1 MQLVGSGNQAKRHP
15 LFTADGSVTTGGTPQ
30 LILPETPSRS
40 FLMLQN
46 VSAGPLWFEFGSARA
61 TAALTN
67 GAISSITVTNAGFNF
82 SKPPVVRFAGGGYS
96 GNTAFLGLNQ
106 PGGDGPNSSIVAG
119 RVACA
124 HCVMT
129 GSAPNL
135 SISSIVIDDPGA
147 GYAIAPY
154 VFIMNSD
161 LDPYGCAVPSATSGM
176 LLSAQSAPYIL
187 NGTSCFTDAIAVFG
201 ATTSQA
207 FLARWMT

>member
-30 LILPETPSRS
+30 LVLPEVPSRS

-46 VSAGPLWFEFGSARA
+46 LSAGSLYFEFGSARA
-61 TAALTN
+61 TATITSGAVTSIAVTN
-67 GAISSITVTNAGFNF
+67 GGFNF
-82 SKPPVVRFAGGGYS
+82 TKPPVVRFSGGGYS

-119 RVACA
+119 RVARA

-135 SISSIVIDDPGA
+135 SVASIVIDDPGA
-147 GYAIAPY
+147 GYAVAPY

-161 LDPYGCAVPSATSGM
+161 LDPYGCAAPSATSGLAM
-176 LLSAQSAPYIL
+176 ATGAAPLIF
-187 NGTSCFTDAIAVFG
+187 NGTSCTTDPIAVYG
-201 ATTSQA
+201 GTTGWA
-207 FLARWMT
+207 FLCRWMT